1 MMRRALVGALG
12 ALLVSTLGAAAQ
24 GVPGRWEL
32 SQFDPAGQ
40 TNSSETALWLEAE
53 GRLLN
58 PQPSDPHAVRV
69 LPVLSIQC
77 RNGEPDFFIRL
88 NFEAPPGPVAVS
100 YGLDGGAP
108 VAATWQLRDNATALA
123 PDDKVA
129 FVRAMLGRSWLDL
142 TLTFAE
148 AEPTSTRF
156 EIAGIDAAL
165 EKLKPACPW

>member
-1 MMRRALVGALG
+1 MRRGALAGALG
-12 ALLVSTLGAAAQ
+12 ALLLAAPAQGQ
-24 GVPGRWEL
+24 GVPGRWEF

-40 TNSSETALWLEAE
+40 TNSSESALWLEAE

-88 NFEAPPGPVAVS
+88 NFEAPPGPVAVNTS
-100 YGLDGGAP
+100 LDGGDP
-108 VAATWQLRDNATALA
+108 VAATWQLRDKATALA
-123 PDDKVA
+123 PDDKLA
-129 FVRAMLGRSWLDL
+129 FVRAMLGKRWLDL